1 MTILQCASATRKMYI
16 TNVRAAVIEL
26 IVYGILRLKVAAL
39 RLEICRL
46 TVGLKQGG
54 IKFRRFPIRNGI
66 SGFDDYL
73 IAPDMNNAGI
83 KNG

>member
-1 MTILQCASATRKMYI
+1 MYT
-16 TNVRAAVIEL
+16 TNVRAAVSEL
-26 IVYGILRLKVAAL
+26 IVFGNLGLKVVAL
-39 RLEICRL
+39 RLETCRL
-46 TVGLKQGG
+46 VVRLKQGG
-54 IKFRRFPIRNGI
+54 IESRRFPISCGI